1 MKLLKNNNMKI
12 TDKIK
17 SVLTSDIFIATAS
30 AVLGGVV
37 FFKGLPLLGGVA
49 IGVALTKLWG
59 VLREDIKE
67 R

>member
-1 MKLLKNNNMKI
+1 MKI
-12 TDKIK
+12 TSKIK
-17 SVLTSDIFIATAS
+17 SVLTSDLFIATAS

-37 FFKGLPLLGGVA
+37 FFKGLPLIGGIS

-59 VLREDIKE
+59 VLRGDIKD